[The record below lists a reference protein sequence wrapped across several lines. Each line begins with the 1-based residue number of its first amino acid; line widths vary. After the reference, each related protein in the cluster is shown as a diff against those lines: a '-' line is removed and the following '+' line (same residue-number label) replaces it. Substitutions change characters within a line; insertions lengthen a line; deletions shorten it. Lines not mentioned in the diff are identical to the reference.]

1 MACKKAKR
9 VRQLLKVFLDEKL
22 YEKNLKSTVF
32 STFLEVL
39 TNAFNKKLND
49 CFSEKTRRKL
59 KKNKKLVLKLL
70 NKRKSLKKRK
80 RFLAEAPPKLKSA
93 INSLLVDFME
103 RCVVNENDAV
113 CEGASTSP
121 DN

>member
-59 KKNKKLVLKLL
+59 KKNKKLVVKLL
-70 NKRKSLKKRK
+70 NKKKSLRKRK
-80 RFLAEAPPKLKSA
+80 KILTEAPSKLKSA
-93 INSLLVDFME
+93 INLLLVDFME
-103 RCVVNENDAV
+103 RCVVNENDTV
-113 CEGASTSP
+113 CKGASDTS